1 MKQSSSQ
8 RDSQY
13 TLPHTVLAT
22 CRQPSHASA
31 QLSLALSTRARLK
44 RKCFQSEFAHKMS
57 LTQIQE
63 EEEAEDNKRGQPA
76 TCHLP
81 YAAQA
86 ANCAAICGNLLICC
100 CLFSLLSLSQLLHFP
115 AISFSPLCHFFTSL
129 PLLPA
134 SLCLFFPL
142 SATSCALNLASW
154 LKISSNTRKYL
165 AKRVGPI
172 QV

>member
-1 MKQSSSQ
+1 MPPAK
-8 RDSQY
+8 
-13 TLPHTVLAT
+13 
-22 CRQPSHASA
+22 PSPT

-81 YAAQA
+81 HAAQA

-100 CLFSLLSLSQLLHFP
+100 CLFSFLSLSQLLHFP
-115 AISFSPLCHFFTSL
+115 AISFSPLCLFFLPLFVSSSSSSL
-129 PLLPA
+129 PLLA
-134 SLCLFFPL
+134 
-142 SATSCALNLASW
+142 SCALNLASW

-172 QV
+172 